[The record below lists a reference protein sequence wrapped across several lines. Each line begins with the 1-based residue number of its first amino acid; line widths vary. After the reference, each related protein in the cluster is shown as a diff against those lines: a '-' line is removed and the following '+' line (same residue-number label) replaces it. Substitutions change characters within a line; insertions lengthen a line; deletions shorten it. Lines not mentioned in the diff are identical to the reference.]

1 MQIATAIK
9 HLQKE
14 AEFLGMPLL
23 ETLQDIKQHGRM
35 LYSESTM
42 EAFVVFMQQ
51 GQALFASVDE

>member
-1 MQIATAIK
+1 M
-9 HLQKE
+9 
-14 AEFLGMPLL
+14 GLL

-51 GQALFASVDE
+51 GQSLFAPVDE

>member
-1 MQIATAIK
+1 MQIATAIN

-14 AEFLGMPLL
+14 AEFQGMGLL

-51 GQALFASVDE
+51 GQSLFAPVDE